1 MISTR
6 PARFSPSA
14 GLARGE
20 ADSDSEERTPR
31 RGPPAAK
38 RRLAELHFRLC
49 VQGSPG
55 PARCTP
61 EGSGRGR
68 PARELV
74 LVQDTDEYTGMS
86 SVEPKRQR
94 RKTHGALGT
103 GAVAESSVGLELSER
118 RTGLGKGAG
127 RARVLAGQREKE
139 AT

>member
-1 MISTR
+1 M
-6 PARFSPSA
+6 
-14 GLARGE
+14 
-20 ADSDSEERTPR
+20 
-31 RGPPAAK
+31 
-38 RRLAELHFRLC
+38 
-49 VQGSPG
+49 
-55 PARCTP
+55 
-61 EGSGRGR
+61 
-68 PARELV
+68 
-74 LVQDTDEYTGMS
+74 QDTDEYTGMS